1 MKRAIILVV
10 IVCCLATAITLY
22 FLGGIDPERL
32 RVMLQRAGIWAPIL
46 YIGIY
51 VLATALVL
59 PSTVLNLLGGALFGP
74 WLGTLWTSLAAVIAA
89 VITFAFTRTMGQEW
103 VARKLGGQWQVM
115 DVELRQGGVYYM
127 FAIRLL
133 PIIPYGLVNFA
144 AGLTSISLRDYT
156 LGTILGTVPGVL
168 PFVLLG
174 SSGIQAMQTGEMLPL
189 IAPLGIIG
197 LLTGTATWFRRHRT
211 QSHLPLKEHEQS
223 APTNKMD

>member
-1 MKRAIILVV
+1 MKRGIVLV
-10 IVCCLATAITLY
+10 IFICCLATAITLY
-22 FLGGIDPERL
+22 FLGGIDPEQL
-32 RVMLQRAGIWAPIL
+32 RVVLKRAGVWAPIL

-51 VLATALVL
+51 VIATALVL
-59 PSTVLNLLGGALFGP
+59 PSTVLNLLGGAFFGP

-89 VITFAFTRTMGQEW
+89 VITFAFTRTIGQEW
-103 VARKLGGQWQVM
+103 VARKLGNKLQAM
-115 DVELRQGGVYYM
+115 DVELQQGGVYYI

-197 LLTGTATWFRRHRT
+197 MLTGTRQLGTAAIEPTRT
-211 QSHLPLKEHEQS
+211 QL
-223 APTNKMD
+223 